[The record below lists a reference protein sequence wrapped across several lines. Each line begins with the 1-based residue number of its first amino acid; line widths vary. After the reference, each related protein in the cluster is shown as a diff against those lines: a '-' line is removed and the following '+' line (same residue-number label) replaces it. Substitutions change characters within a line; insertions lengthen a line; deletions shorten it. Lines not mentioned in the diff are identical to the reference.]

1 MLQKSASE
9 NEYDKTPGELRE
21 QMENFSGCV
30 LAKGFK
36 EGGKVAEY
44 NLLTQAL
51 LAAGYTVDQFP
62 DQTRLGCPVDVM
74 VKAHWR
80 TFMGVLNMSV
90 DIVIILSTKQVAACM

>member
-1 MLQKSASE
+1 M
-9 NEYDKTPGELRE
+9 
-21 QMENFSGCV
+21 
-30 LAKGFK
+30 
-36 EGGKVAEY
+36 AEY

-51 LAAGYTVDQFP
+51 LAAEYPTWTITR
-62 DQTRLGCPVDVM
+62 QTRLGCPVDVM